1 MMFDSKNQKN
11 DRILILYEIEND
23 FSIPNKEEDAV
34 DEDPMHQCI
43 QEVKQTDI
51 SLKCFKLMD

>member
-43 QEVKQTDI
+43 
-51 SLKCFKLMD
+51 